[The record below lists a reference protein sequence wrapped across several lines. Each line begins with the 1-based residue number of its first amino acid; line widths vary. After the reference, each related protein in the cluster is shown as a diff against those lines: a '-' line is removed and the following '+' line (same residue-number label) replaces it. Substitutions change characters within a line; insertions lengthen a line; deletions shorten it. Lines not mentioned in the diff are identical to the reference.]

1 MGLTGNNAIGLQ
13 SSAEGQRTFRAFNP
27 QAGESIEPVF
37 HQATTG
43 EIDRALQL
51 ADQAVPLLWRNSADI
66 TAEFL
71 LAIREEILA
80 IGDVLIE
87 RASAETALD
96 PQRLNGER
104 DRTLNQIKLFAEIVA
119 EGSWVDARIETALP
133 DRKPLPRPDLRR
145 ILQPIGPVAVFGA
158 SNFPLA
164 FSVAGGDTISALAAR
179 NPVVVKAHPAH
190 PGTSELVAGAIR
202 RAVRAK
208 GFPEGTF
215 SMVHGLS
222 PDVSVELVKHPSIKA
237 VGFTGSLRVGRAL
250 FDVAAQ
256 RPDPIPVFAEMGS
269 TNPIFILPEALKTRS
284 QSIAEGLFRSVTLGL
299 GQFCTTP
306 GLVFGV
312 ETDAFQSFRETILP
326 LFDQAPP
333 GTMLNQNVAKGY
345 GDKLAQFAALKGVTA
360 QLSSKGSNREKTE
373 GQPGAFVT
381 DAKTWFDTHEL
392 HEEIFG
398 PATVMVR
405 CGSREELLEAARKLD
420 GSLTATIHG
429 TPEELA
435 ENNELIDL
443 LSRKAGRVIFN
454 SYPTGV
460 EVGYAMHHGGPWPA
474 TTDAKFTSVGAA
486 AIFRFARPV
495 CYQNFPEQMLPPEL
509 QNENPRHIWRLVNGE
524 FTQGAL

>member
-1 MGLTGNNAIGLQ
+1 
-13 SSAEGQRTFRAFNP
+13 
-27 QAGESIEPVF
+27 
-37 HQATTG
+37 
-43 EIDRALQL
+43 
-51 ADQAVPLLWRNSADI
+51 
-66 TAEFL
+66 
-71 LAIREEILA
+71 
-80 IGDVLIE
+80 
-87 RASAETALD
+87 
-96 PQRLNGER
+96 
-104 DRTLNQIKLFAEIVA
+104 
-119 EGSWVDARIETALP
+119 
-133 DRKPLPRPDLRR
+133 
-145 ILQPIGPVAVFGA
+145 
-158 SNFPLA
+158 
-164 FSVAGGDTISALAAR
+164 
-179 NPVVVKAHPAH
+179 
-190 PGTSELVAGAIR
+190 
-202 RAVRAK
+202 
-208 GFPEGTF
+208 
-215 SMVHGLS
+215 MVHGLS

-284 QSIAEGLFRSVTLGL
+284 QSIAEGLFRSVTLGM

-326 LFDQAPP
+326 LFDQAPS

-345 GDKLAQFAALKGVTA
+345 GDKLAQFAALKGVTS
-360 QLSSKGSNREKTE
+360 QLSSKGSNRAKTE

-435 ENNELIDL
+435 ENTELIDL

-474 TTDAKFTSVGAA
+474 TTDEKFTSVGAA

-495 CYQNFPEQMLPPEL
+495 CYQDFPEKTLPPEL